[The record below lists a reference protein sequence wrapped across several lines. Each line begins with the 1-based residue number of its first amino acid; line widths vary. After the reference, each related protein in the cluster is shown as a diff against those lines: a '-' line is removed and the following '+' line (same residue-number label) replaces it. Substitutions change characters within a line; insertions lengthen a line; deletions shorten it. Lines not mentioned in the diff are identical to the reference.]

1 MGKMGYV
8 IDGDKYWQFLKLL
21 QVDIYG
27 GAPAE
32 NFKELLKV
40 IQGKMEGKE
49 QMEVS
54 LDRC

>member
-1 MGKMGYV
+1 MGYV